1 MIALPDNLPRL
12 LADRASAT
20 DAVAVI
26 YRERTLTYATLELES
41 RRLAQGLSAL
51 GVGPG
56 DRVAIWLPNVPAWLT
71 CFFACAR
78 LGAIA
83 VALNTR
89 FRGTEISELLGRTQ
103 ARILV
108 MWPGFNGIDFAGI
121 LNDADTAA
129 LRDLIAIIAYGEDP
143 GSVIPAT
150 MAGHRVIAYGTLA
163 ACTPHEQ
170 DAATPES
177 GCVLFTTSGTTRAP
191 KLVLHS
197 QASISRHA
205 RDTAR
210 AFGYDE
216 PDATV
221 LLGTPLCGVSGFG
234 IGLAAL
240 ASGRPLVMTPL
251 FDEHETASLI
261 RRHCATHTQATQEML
276 RRLLNACPEE
286 KPFPS
291 LRRVSCGSG
300 AAAWVE
306 RAAARGLFVVGIY
319 GSSELQARVSRQPD
333 NVPPAARGV
342 GGGRLIAS
350 ESRVRVRHL
359 DSGVLLPDG
368 ESGELEVFAPS
379 RMTGYFNDAA
389 ATARALT
396 DDGYVRT
403 GDLGYIQPD
412 GRFVFQSRTGDV
424 LRLSGFLVSPLQ
436 IESVI
441 EEFPDIRSAHVV
453 SVETAS
459 GPRAVAF
466 VDAAAGDGFDE
477 AAVLAYCTQRMA
489 KFKVPLRVWHLHAF
503 PVTPGPNGTKVQ
515 KARLREIAEVLLR
528 KQALPVTH
536 GS

>member
-1 MIALPDNLPRL
+1 MPLPETLPRL
-12 LADRASAT
+12 LAERSSTAG
-20 DAVAVI
+20 AVAVI
-26 YRERTLTYATLELES
+26 YRERTLTYAALELES
-41 RRLAQGLSAL
+41 RRLAHGLSAL

-71 CFFACAR
+71 CLFACAR

-89 FRGTEISELLGRTQ
+89 FRGAEISDLLGRTQ

-121 LNDADTAA
+121 LEDADTAA
-129 LRDLIAIIAYGEDP
+129 LRDLSTIIAYGEGAD
-143 GSVIPAT
+143 SAIPPT
-150 MAGHRVIAYGTLA
+150 MAGHRVIAYDTLA
-163 ACTPHEQ
+163 ACAPREQ
-170 DAATPES
+170 NVATPEA
-177 GCVLFTTSGTTRAP
+177 GCILFTTSGTTRAP

-234 IGLAAL
+234 IALAAL
-240 ASGRPLVMTPL
+240 ASGRPQVMTPL
-251 FDEHETASLI
+251 FDEHETAGLI
-261 RRHCATHTQATQEML
+261 RRHRATHTQATQEML
-276 RRLLNACPEE
+276 RRLLNTCPEE
-286 KPFPS
+286 QPFPS

-300 AAAWVE
+300 AASWVE
-306 RAAARGLFVVGIY
+306 RAGARGLFVVGIY

-333 NVPPAARGV
+333 NVTPAERGL
-342 GGGRLIAS
+342 GGGRLIAP
-350 ESRVRVRHL
+350 EARVRVRHL
-359 DSGVLLPDG
+359 DSGILLPDG
-368 ESGELEVFAPS
+368 ESGELEVSAPS
-379 RMTGYFNDAA
+379 RMSGYFNDVA

-403 GDLGYIQPD
+403 GDLGYMQPD

-436 IESVI
+436 IEGVI
-441 EEFPDIRSAHVV
+441 EAFPGIRSAHVV
-453 SVETAS
+453 GVDTAS

-466 VDAAAGDGFDE
+466 VDAATGDGFDE
-477 AAVLAYCTQRMA
+477 AAVRAHCTQKMA
-489 KFKVPLRVWHLHAF
+489 KFKVPLRIWHLDAF

-515 KARLREIAEVLLR
+515 KARLREMAEVLLR
-528 KQALPVTH
+528 K
-536 GS
+536 